1 MIVSTHNRRD
11 NMTYEEA
18 MRALNDAAYTALRT
32 AGHKTGA
39 PVDALRKIARDIDS
53 LIDFGVI
60 FDEVE
65 P

>member
-1 MIVSTHNRRD
+1 
-11 NMTYEEA
+11 MTYEERNL
-18 MRALNDAAYTALRT
+18 RALNEAAYAALRT

-53 LIDFGVI
+53 LIDFGV
-60 FDEVE
+60 FLYEVE